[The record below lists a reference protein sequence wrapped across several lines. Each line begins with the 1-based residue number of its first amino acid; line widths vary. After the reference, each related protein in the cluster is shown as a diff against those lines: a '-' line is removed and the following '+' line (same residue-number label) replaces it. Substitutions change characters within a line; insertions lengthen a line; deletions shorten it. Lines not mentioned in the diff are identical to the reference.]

1 MHFRMN
7 VSILHFCWLTQKH
20 LQILAQ
26 NHYIYQWLI
35 QAVAYIVIKEE
46 EEKKR
51 AGTLLKLKKKN
62 VKRVLKESGK
72 RKTPF

>member
-1 MHFRMN
+1 M
-7 VSILHFCWLTQKH
+7 
-20 LQILAQ
+20 
-26 NHYIYQWLI
+26 

-62 VKRVLKESGK
+62 VKSSERERETKNPFLVKKVCKKQNKRGLKKNKGVWRV
-72 RKTPF
+72 